1 MKNMYYAGIGS
12 RKTPPEILEAFK
24 SIASY
29 LALKG
34 FVLRTGGASGADSAF
49 EIGCNKNH
57 GKKEIFLPWNGF
69 NNNSA
74 KMIPLSEEAMELAKF
89 YHPNWIHLSEG
100 ARKMMARNCY
110 QVLGANLKSPVGFI
124 LCYTPNGNGSGGTGQ
139 AIRIAT
145 DRHIPIIDAGKY
157 YDANV
162 FKRNVWRFL
171 QENYN
176 L

>member
-1 MKNMYYAGIGS
+1 MYYAGIGS
-12 RKTPPEILEAFK
+12 RKTSPEVLEAFK

-34 FVLRTGGASGADSAF
+34 FILRSGGASGADSAF
-49 EIGCNKNH
+49 EIGCDKNH
-57 GKKEIFLPWNGF
+57 GKKEIFVPWKGF
-69 NNNSA
+69 NNNPA
-74 KMIPLSEEAMELAKF
+74 KFVPLSEEAMDMAKY
-89 YHPNWIHLSEG
+89 YHPNWKAVSEAG
-100 ARKMMARNCY
+100 RKMMARNCY
-110 QVLGANLKSPVGFI
+110 QVLGANLNTPVGFI
-124 LCYTPNGNGSGGTGQ
+124 LCYTPNGSGNGGTGQ

-157 YDANV
+157 YDVYA
-162 FKRNVWRFL
+162 FKRAVWNFL